1 MHSRRLTLIYCEI
14 SLQCVSKLKKKGN
27 SSMTKNTV
35 FKPTA
40 ANAAFSKIIV
50 TQLDGLVEKR
60 KAWEATDYRKAN
72 EGLYALLASCLDVF
86 NSKFVNASDDDRK
99 TLRGDLSSRLT
110 AAGVKVQRNTTTLT
124 MFVRFVFGSDR
135 KRAHGYA
142 YVLKAAIS
150 YNKSASELSDWIVS
164 QGGIEEIK
172 RAMVVSE
179 KALARQAEIATAK
192 SQVTA
197 NIEQAA
203 ITPLAQISMSN
214 VTGKYALLL
223 GKPSPDG
230 VISVVAVLSDIEEAL
245 YNALLMKMAKKQ
257 ADSNATTQALNTEA
271 SDLIGQ
277 SKPAVAANQKEYQ
290 LAA

>member
-1 MHSRRLTLIYCEI
+1 
-14 SLQCVSKLKKKGN
+14 
-27 SSMTKNTV
+27 MTKKTV
-35 FKPTA
+35 FTPTA
-40 ANAAFSKIIV
+40 ANTAFANTIV

-86 NSKFVNASDDDRK
+86 NSKFVDASDDDRK
-99 TLRGDLSSRLT
+99 TLRSDLSARLT

-150 YNKSASELSDWIVS
+150 YKKSASELSDWIVS

-179 KALARQAEIATAK
+179 KALARQAEVATAK
-192 SQVTA
+192 NQVVA
-197 NIEQAA
+197 NIEQAT
-203 ITPLAQISMSN
+203 ITPLAQVSMSG

-257 ADSNATTQALNTEA
+257 ADSNAATQALNTEA

-277 SKPAVAANQKEYQ
+277 SKLAVAANQTEYQ